1 MTNSAIRIEN
11 ETQTAYMEALPHRG
25 GIVVRWNI
33 NGQEIFY
40 LDEERL
46 KDPTLSVRGGNPILF
61 PICGNLPD
69 NTYTVGDQTYTL
81 IQHGFARNL
90 PWSVVSQ
97 TATTLTVA
105 LESTPETLTVY
116 PFEFLFKITY
126 TLKGESLEVRSH
138 ITNRSRQT
146 MPFSLGFHP
155 YFAVANKSNLTFD
168 LPATQLDDNV
178 AKQTRPFMGA
188 VDLNV
193 PELDIALFP
202 VTAQTSAI
210 KGDSFAPGV
219 RAISL
224 TCDKIFTTL
233 VVWTVEGKPFVCLEP
248 WTSQRNA
255 LNTGT
260 DLTHL
265 EPGTSIE
272 AVVTMTAQV

>member
-1 MTNSAIRIEN
+1 MTNSAVRIEN
-11 ETQTAYMEALPHRG
+11 ETQTAYVEALPHRG
-25 GIVVRWNI
+25 GIVIRWNI

-46 KDPTLSVRGGNPILF
+46 LDPALSVRGGNPILF
-61 PICGNLPD
+61 PICGNLPN
-69 NTYTVGDQTYTL
+69 NTYTVGDQTYEL
-81 IQHGFARNL
+81 VQHGFARNL
-90 PWSVVSQ
+90 PWAVVNH
-97 TATTLTVA
+97 TATSLEVA
-105 LESTPETLTVY
+105 LESTPETLAVY
-116 PFEFLFKITY
+116 PFEFLFKIIY
-126 TLKGESLEVRSH
+126 TLRGETLEVRSH
-138 ITNRSRQT
+138 VTNRSTQT

-168 LPATQLDDNV
+168 LPATQKDDNV
-178 AKQTRPFMGA
+178 AKQTLPFTGE

-202 VTAQTSAI
+202 VTAQTSAM
-210 KGDSFAPGV
+210 KGD
-219 RAISL
+219 RTIEL

-255 LNTGT
+255 LNTGV

-265 EPGTSIE
+265 EPGASIE
-272 AVVTMTAQV
+272 AVVTMTARV